1 MRDEKRPHRVA
12 LVCEELTLATD
23 KVITLG
29 LIVSELVTNAF
40 KYAYA
45 DGHEG
50 EIRVN
55 VDQVDEAALR
65 LRVEDD
71 GEGIV
76 VGAPAKGT
84 GLGTKLLTAMASSLK
99 STVTYTQDRPGT
111 CAVLIFPVN

>member
-1 MRDEKRPHRVA
+1 V
-12 LVCEELTLATD
+12 VLTAQPVNLSTD

-50 EIRVN
+50 EIRVL
-55 VDQVDEAALR
+55 VYRHDEASLE

-71 GEGIV
+71 GEGFEAGV
-76 VGAPAKGT
+76 PAKGT

-99 STVTYTQDRPGT
+99 SSIVYAPDHKGTRAVVTF
-111 CAVLIFPVN
+111 AIN